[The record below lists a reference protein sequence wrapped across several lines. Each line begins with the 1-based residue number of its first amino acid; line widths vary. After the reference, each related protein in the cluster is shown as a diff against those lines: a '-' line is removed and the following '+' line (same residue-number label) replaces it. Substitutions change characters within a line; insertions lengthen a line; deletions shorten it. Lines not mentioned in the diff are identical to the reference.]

1 MGAAARLRR
10 RGVLGLN
17 ERNAEF
23 IMRCNPRR
31 FFPRVDDKVKTKELA
46 LNAGM
51 AVPDLYGVIRNQG
64 QVREFARIVAAH
76 DSFVIKPAQGSGGD
90 GIVVVTGRSKGRRDA
105 FRTASGLLLT
115 TAEIEHH
122 LSNIVGGQYSLSG
135 NRDTAII
142 EYCVRFDTVFT
153 ELSYQGV
160 PDVRVIVYRGYP
172 AMAMVRL
179 PTRASEGKANL
190 HQGAVGAGVDM
201 RTGRTL
207 NGVWQNLVVD
217 EHPDTGAPI
226 AGLEIPAW
234 DGILESAA
242 RGYDVTGL
250 GYLGVDMVIDRDHG
264 PLILEMNARPGLSI
278 QIANGTGLKTR
289 LAVIDRLHDTAAISE
304 ERAARAREAFP
315 SAAA

>member
-1 MGAAARLRR
+1 M
-10 RGVLGLN
+10 
-17 ERNAEF
+17 
-23 IMRCNPRR
+23 
-31 FFPRVDDKVKTKELA
+31 
-46 LNAGM
+46 
-51 AVPDLYGVIRNQG
+51 
-64 QVREFARIVAAH
+64 
-76 DSFVIKPAQGSGGD
+76 
-90 GIVVVTGRSKGRRDA
+90 
-105 FRTASGLLLT
+105 
-115 TAEIEHH
+115 
-122 LSNIVGGQYSLSG
+122 
-135 NRDTAII
+135 
-142 EYCVRFDTVFT
+142 RFDTAFT

-179 PTRASEGKANL
+179 PTRVSEGKANL

-226 AGLEIPAW
+226 AGLAIPAW

-289 LAVIDRLHDTAAISE
+289 LAVIDRLRNTAAISE
-304 ERAARAREAFP
+304 ERAARARQAFP